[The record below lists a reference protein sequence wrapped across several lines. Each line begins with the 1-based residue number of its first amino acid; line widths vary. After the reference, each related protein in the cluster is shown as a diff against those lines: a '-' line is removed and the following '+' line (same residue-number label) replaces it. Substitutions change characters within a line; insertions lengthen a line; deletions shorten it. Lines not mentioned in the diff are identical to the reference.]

1 MLKTMP
7 INIAEI
13 YIPTDRRKEIKQSE
27 IDTIVAEMMDDA
39 PRKSVRVR
47 EGKGRYVLIEGV
59 NRLEACKT
67 VGDEP
72 VPAYIVQARKF

>member
-1 MLKTMP
+1 MLKTAP
-7 INIAEI
+7 IKIEDI

-27 IDTIVAEMMDDA
+27 IDTIVAEMMDGA
-39 PRKSVRVR
+39 ARKPVRVR

-67 VGDEP
+67 VGDETI
-72 VPAYIVQARKF
+72 PAYIVQARKF